1 MPVEV
6 KNGKVFIGGC
16 RWCNRRLWPEKG
28 PLSETQTRACAQG
41 KQTAVRGPKRLKY
54 IIIPTIALTSH
65 FTL

>member
-28 PLSETQTRACAQG
+28 PLSKTQTRACAQG
-41 KQTAVRGPKRLKY
+41 KQTAVRGPKRLEY